1 MGEAGFD
8 NPIASY
14 LGRLIKEQLQSPNFV
29 AGVSG
34 WRIARDGTAEFLD
47 LIARGSLDVGG
58 IPGVWIGPRDD
69 PDFPPELF
77 AESALY
83 EAAIVFYSTAAE
95 YQYLAIRSFGAGGSM
110 ECGHVEAGTVYKAF
124 SVKLSVGVIPD
135 LAGITNFAENRY
147 VNDSVVNFDS
157 ANADLQFASV
167 SASRGLKDHVF
178 SAVNGAA
185 IGGETADQTTTATF
199 DWQAGRAYEI
209 KFGGLAF
216 GSVANQMLVN
226 LRATNVAGTLWRQFR
241 FTLPAGGPAAVECN
255 SSGFVR
261 RLLASGD
268 LVNTPVCLSL
278 TASAGT
284 VTRAGGGTF
293 PRWVKVYDIGAYG
306 DYPDAFSI

>member
-1 MGEAGFD
+1 MFG
-8 NPIASY
+8 NPIVSG
-14 LGRLIKEQLQSPNFV
+14 LGNLIREQIQSPNFV
-29 AGVSG
+29 TGVSG
-34 WRIARDGTAEFLD
+34 WQIRRDGTAEFLD

-69 PDFPPELF
+69 PDFPSDLF
-77 AESALY
+77 DESTLY
-83 EAAIVFYSTAAE
+83 VGAIVFYSTATE
-95 YQYLAIRSFGAGGSM
+95 YQYIAIRSLGTGGSM
-110 ECGHVEAGTVYKAF
+110 EIGHVEGGTVYKAF

-199 DWQAGRAYEI
+199 DWQAGRAYRI
-209 KFGGLAF
+209 DFGGLMF
-216 GSVANQMLVN
+216 GSVANQGLVN
-226 LRATNVAGTLWRQFR
+226 LRATNAAGALWRQFR

-255 SSGFVR
+255 GSGYVR

-268 LVNTPVCLSL
+268 LNNVPVCLTL

-293 PRWVKVYDIGAYG
+293 PRFVKVYDVGTDT
-306 DYPDAFSI
+306 DYPDAFNI